1 MITWRVPM
9 TKKEFREII
18 YLDHLINSELRLLES
33 LKTNRLQVKGMQI
46 KTDVV
51 QVSKQGNKQEDLI
64 IKIIDLEKEITKDID
79 RLIDEKR
86 KAKTVIDKLD
96 EPYKVIMTMRYLEC
110 MKWEEIAYRLEY
122 SIQAVYKIH
131 GQALKRVE

>member
-1 MITWRVPM
+1 MTWRIAM

-18 YLDHLINSELRLLES
+18 YLDHLINSKLRLLES
-33 LKTNRLQVKGMQI
+33 LKSNRLQVKGMQI
-46 KTDVV
+46 KSDVV
-51 QVSKQGNKQEDLI
+51 QVSKQGNRQEDLI
-64 IKIIDLEKEITKDID
+64 IKILDLEKEITKDID
-79 RLIDEKR
+79 NLICEKK

-96 EPYKVIMTMRYLEC
+96 GPYKVIMSMRYLEC
-110 MKWEEIAYRLEY
+110 MKWEEIAYRLDY

>member
-1 MITWRVPM
+1 M

-18 YLDHLINSELRLLES
+18 YLDHLINSKLRLLES
-33 LKTNRLQVKGMQI
+33 LKSNRLQVKGMQI
-46 KTDVV
+46 KSDVV

-64 IKIIDLEKEITKDID
+64 IRILDLEKEITKDID
-79 RLIDEKR
+79 KLIDEKKR
-86 KAKTVIDKLD
+86 AKAVIDELD

-110 MKWEEIAYRLEY
+110 VKWEEIAYRLEY

>member
-1 MITWRVPM
+1 M

-18 YLDHLINSELRLLES
+18 YLDHLINSKLRLLDN
-33 LKTNRLQVKGMQI
+33 LKSSRLQVKGMQI
-46 KTDVV
+46 KSDVV

-64 IKIIDLEKEITKDID
+64 IRILDLEKEITKDID
-79 RLIDEKR
+79 KLIREKQR
-86 KAKTVIDKLD
+86 AKTVIDRLD
-96 EPYKVIMTMRYLEC
+96 GPYKVVMTMRYLEC
-110 MKWEEIAYRLEY
+110 MKWEEIAYRLDY

>member
-1 MITWRVPM
+1 M

-18 YLDHLINSELRLLES
+18 YLDHLINSKLRLLES
-33 LKTNRLQVKGMQI
+33 LKSNRLQVKSMQL
-46 KTDVV
+46 KADVV
-51 QVSKQGNKQEDLI
+51 QVSKQGNRQEDLI
-64 IKIIDLEKEITKDID
+64 IRILDLEKEVTKDID
-79 RLIDEKR
+79 NLIMKKK

-96 EPYKVIMTMRYLEC
+96 GPYKVIMTMRYLEC

>member
-1 MITWRVPM
+1 M

-18 YLDHLINSELRLLES
+18 YLDHLINSKIRLLDN
-33 LKTNRLQVKGMQI
+33 LKFNRLQVKSMQL

-64 IKIIDLEKEITKDID
+64 IRILDLEKEITKDID
-79 RLIDEKR
+79 NLICEKK

-96 EPYKVIMTMRYLEC
+96 GPYRLVMSMRYLEC
-110 MKWEEIAYRLEY
+110 MKWEEIAYRIGY
-122 SIQAVYKIH
+122 SNQAVYKIH

>member
-1 MITWRVPM
+1 MTWRMAM

-18 YLDHLINSELRLLES
+18 YLDHLINSKLRLLDN
-33 LKTNRLQVKGMQI
+33 LKSSRLQVKGMQI
-46 KTDVV
+46 KSDVV

-64 IKIIDLEKEITKDID
+64 IRILDLEKEITKDID
-79 RLIDEKR
+79 SLIREKQR
-86 KAKTVIDKLD
+86 AKTVIDKLD
-96 EPYKVIMTMRYLEC
+96 GPYKVIMSMRYLEC
-110 MKWEEIAYRLEY
+110 MKWEEIAYRLDY

>member
-1 MITWRVPM
+1 M
-9 TKKEFREII
+9 TKKEFRGII
-18 YLDHLINSELRLLES
+18 YLDHLINSKLRLLES
-33 LKTNRLQVKGMQI
+33 LKSSRLQVKGMQI

-64 IKIIDLEKEITKDID
+64 IRILDLEKEITKDID
-79 RLIDEKR
+79 NLICEKK

-96 EPYKVIMTMRYLEC
+96 GPYKVIMSMRYLEC
-110 MKWEEIAYRLEY
+110 MKWEEIAYRLDY

>member
-1 MITWRVPM
+1 M

-18 YLDHLINSELRLLES
+18 YLDHLINSKFRLLES
-33 LKTNRLQVKGMQI
+33 LKSNRLQVKSMQL
-46 KTDVV
+46 KADVV
-51 QVSKQGNKQEDLI
+51 QVSKQGNRQEDLI
-64 IKIIDLEKEITKDID
+64 IRILDLEKEVTKDID
-79 RLIDEKR
+79 NLIMKKKR
-86 KAKTVIDKLD
+86 AKTVIDKLD

-110 MKWEEIAYRLEY
+110 VKWEEIAYRLDY

>member
-1 MITWRVPM
+1 M

-18 YLDHLINSELRLLES
+18 YLDHLINSKIRLLDN
-33 LKTNRLQVKGMQI
+33 LKFNRLQVKSMQL

-51 QVSKQGNKQEDLI
+51 QESRNGNRQEDLI
-64 IKIIDLEKEITKDID
+64 IRIMDLEKEITKDID
-79 RLIDEKR
+79 SLICEKK

-96 EPYKVIMTMRYLEC
+96 GPYRLVMSMRYLEC
-110 MKWEEIAYRLEY
+110 MKWEEIAYRIGY

>member
-1 MITWRVPM
+1 MTWRMAM

-18 YLDHLINSELRLLES
+18 YLDHLINSKLRLLDN
-33 LKTNRLQVKGMQI
+33 LKSSRLQVKGMQI

-64 IKIIDLEKEITKDID
+64 IRILDLEKEITKDID
-79 RLIDEKR
+79 SLICEKK

-96 EPYKVIMTMRYLEC
+96 GPYRLVMSMRYLEC
-110 MKWEEIAYRLEY
+110 MKWEEIAYRIGY
-122 SIQAVYKIH
+122 SIQAIYKIH

>member
-1 MITWRVPM
+1 M

-18 YLDHLINSELRLLES
+18 YLDHLINSKLRLLDN
-33 LKTNRLQVKGMQI
+33 LKSSRLQVKGMQI
-46 KTDVV
+46 KSDVV

-64 IKIIDLEKEITKDID
+64 IRILDLEKEITKDID
-79 RLIDEKR
+79 KLIREKQR
-86 KAKTVIDKLD
+86 AKTVIDKLD
-96 EPYKVIMTMRYLEC
+96 GPYKVIMSMRYLEC
-110 MKWEEIAYRLEY
+110 MKWEEIAYRLDY

>member
-1 MITWRVPM
+1 M

-18 YLDHLINSELRLLES
+18 YLDHLINSKLRLLDS
-33 LKTNRLQVKGMQI
+33 LKSSRLQVKGMQI
-46 KTDVV
+46 KSDVV
-51 QVSKQGNKQEDLI
+51 QVSKQGNRQEDLI

-79 RLIDEKR
+79 NLVNEKQR
-86 KAKTVIDKLD
+86 AKTVIDRLD
-96 EPYKVIMTMRYLEC
+96 GPYRLVMSMRYLEC
-110 MKWEEIAYRLEY
+110 MKWEEIAYRIGY

>member
-1 MITWRVPM
+1 M

-18 YLDHLINSELRLLES
+18 YLDHLINSKLRLLDS
-33 LKTNRLQVKGMQI
+33 LKSSRLQVKGMQL
-46 KTDVV
+46 KSDVV
-51 QVSKQGNKQEDLI
+51 QVSKQGNRQEDLI

-79 RLIDEKR
+79 SLICEKK

-96 EPYKVIMTMRYLEC
+96 GPYRLVMSMRYLEC
-110 MKWEEIAYRLEY
+110 MKWEEIAYRIGY

>member
-1 MITWRVPM
+1 M

-18 YLDHLINSELRLLES
+18 YLDHLINSKLRLLES
-33 LKTNRLQVKGMQI
+33 LKSNRLQVKGMQL
-46 KTDVV
+46 KADVV
-51 QVSKQGNKQEDLI
+51 QVSKQGNRQEDLI
-64 IKIIDLEKEITKDID
+64 IRILDLEKEVTKDID
-79 RLIDEKR
+79 KLIDEKKR
-86 KAKTVIDKLD
+86 AKAVIDELD
-96 EPYKVIMTMRYLEC
+96 GPYRLVMTMRYLEC

>member
-1 MITWRVPM
+1 MLM

-18 YLDHLINSELRLLES
+18 YLDHLINSKIRLLDN
-33 LKTNRLQVKGMQI
+33 LKFNRLQVKSMQI

-51 QVSKQGNKQEDLI
+51 QESRNGNRQEDLI
-64 IKIIDLEKEITKDID
+64 IRIMDLEKEITKDID
-79 RLIDEKR
+79 SLICEKK

-96 EPYKVIMTMRYLEC
+96 GPYRLVMSMRYLEC
-110 MKWEEIAYRLEY
+110 MKWEEIAYRIGY

>member
-1 MITWRVPM
+1 M

-18 YLDHLINSELRLLES
+18 YLDHLINSKIRLLDN
-33 LKTNRLQVKGMQI
+33 LKFNRLQVKSMQI

-51 QVSKQGNKQEDLI
+51 QESRNGNRQEDLI
-64 IKIIDLEKEITKDID
+64 IRIMDLEKEITKDID
-79 RLIDEKR
+79 SLICEKK
-86 KAKTVIDKLD
+86 KAKTVIDRLD
-96 EPYKVIMTMRYLEC
+96 GPYKVVMTMRYLEC
-110 MKWEEIAYRLEY
+110 MKWEEIAYRIGY

>member
-1 MITWRVPM
+1 M

-18 YLDHLINSELRLLES
+18 YLDHLINSKLRLLES
-33 LKTNRLQVKGMQI
+33 LKSNRLQVKGMQL
-46 KTDVV
+46 KSDVV

-64 IKIIDLEKEITKDID
+64 IRILDLEKEITKDID
-79 RLIDEKR
+79 NLICEKK

-96 EPYKVIMTMRYLEC
+96 GPYKVIMSMRYLEC
-110 MKWEEIAYRLEY
+110 MKWEEIAYRLDY
-122 SIQAVYKIH
+122 SIQGVYKIH

>member
-1 MITWRVPM
+1 M

-18 YLDHLINSELRLLES
+18 YLDHLINSKIRLLDN
-33 LKTNRLQVKGMQI
+33 LKFNRLQVKSMQI

-51 QVSKQGNKQEDLI
+51 QESRNGNRQEDLI
-64 IKIIDLEKEITKDID
+64 IRIMDLEKEITKDID
-79 RLIDEKR
+79 SLICEKK
-86 KAKTVIDKLD
+86 KAKTVINKLD
-96 EPYKVIMTMRYLEC
+96 GPYRLVMSMRYLEC
-110 MKWEEIAYRLEY
+110 MKWEEIAYRIGY

>member
-1 MITWRVPM
+1 M

-18 YLDHLINSELRLLES
+18 YLDHLINSKIRLLDN
-33 LKTNRLQVKGMQI
+33 LKFNRLQVKSMQL

-51 QVSKQGNKQEDLI
+51 QESRNGNRQEDLI
-64 IKIIDLEKEITKDID
+64 IRIMDLEKEITKDID
-79 RLIDEKR
+79 DLIREKQR
-86 KAKTVIDKLD
+86 AKLVIDKLD
-96 EPYKVIMTMRYLEC
+96 GPYRLVMSMRYLEC
-110 MKWEEIAYRLEY
+110 MKWEEIAYRIGY

>member
-1 MITWRVPM
+1 M

>member
-1 MITWRVPM
+1 MTWRVPM

-18 YLDHLINSELRLLES
+18 YLDHLINSKLRLLDN
-33 LKTNRLQVKGMQI
+33 LKSSRLQVKGMQI
-46 KTDVV
+46 KSDVV

-64 IKIIDLEKEITKDID
+64 IRILDLEKEITKDID
-79 RLIDEKR
+79 KLIREKQR
-86 KAKTVIDKLD
+86 AKTIIDKLD
-96 EPYKVIMTMRYLEC
+96 GPYKVIMSMRYLEC
-110 MKWEEIAYRLEY
+110 MKWEEIAYRLDY

>member
-1 MITWRVPM
+1 MTWRVPM

-18 YLDHLINSELRLLES
+18 YLDHLINSKLRLLES
-33 LKTNRLQVKGMQI
+33 LKSNRLQVKGMQI
-46 KTDVV
+46 KSDVV
-51 QVSKQGNKQEDLI
+51 QVSKQVNRQEDLI
-64 IKIIDLEKEITKDID
+64 IKILDLEKEITKDID
-79 RLIDEKR
+79 NLICEKK

-96 EPYKVIMTMRYLEC
+96 GPYKVIMSMRYLEC
-110 MKWEEIAYRLEY
+110 MKWGEIAYRLDY

>member
-1 MITWRVPM
+1 M

-18 YLDHLINSELRLLES
+18 YLDHLINSKLRLLDS
-33 LKTNRLQVKGMQI
+33 LKSNRLQVKGMQI
-46 KTDVV
+46 KSDVV
-51 QVSKQGNKQEDLI
+51 QVSKQGNRQEDLI

-79 RLIDEKR
+79 NLICEKK
-86 KAKTVIDKLD
+86 KAKSVIDKLD
-96 EPYKVIMTMRYLEC
+96 GPYRLVMSMRYLEC
-110 MKWEEIAYRLEY
+110 MKWEEIAYRIGY